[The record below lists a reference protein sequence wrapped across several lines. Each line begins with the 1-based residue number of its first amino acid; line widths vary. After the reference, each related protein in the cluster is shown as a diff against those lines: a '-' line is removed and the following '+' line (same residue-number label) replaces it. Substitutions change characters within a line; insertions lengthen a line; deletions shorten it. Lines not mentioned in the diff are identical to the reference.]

1 MNILEYKKEDKEEII
16 SMIKKI
22 IFDEYKYYFWN
33 KWLESK
39 DWSIYEKN
47 SKYNKM
53 FYIKIKNKIISICSI
68 CKIQDNNYYINTFYT
83 AKEYRNKGYGKILF
97 DKCYN
102 FAKENKATKIL
113 LCVDKYFEK
122 AIEFYEKRGFVFLE
136 EKEINEL
143 WYEKIL

>member
-68 CKIQDNNYYINTFYT
+68 CKIQDNN
-83 AKEYRNKGYGKILF
+83 IL
-97 DKCYN
+97 Y
-102 FAKENKATKIL
+102 
-113 LCVDKYFEK
+113 KYFL
-122 AIEFYEKRGFVFLE
+122 YS
-136 EKEINEL
+136 
-143 WYEKIL
+143 